1 MWATIKKLSLYV
13 GMLAGF
19 VLTVQAFQGTFK
31 TVWFGKVV
39 RISKS
44 SKNFLATIVPLQQ
57 KLFTSLIEYKQISP
71 DNQKHMRLLLKMS
84 NCWIHDDN
92 MCGSDIEQFGDL
104 LAIARQSGA
113 VRSSVTVD
121 YQKMI
126 VNSKVVH
133 AIASLLLD
141 QLQHVHLGTEIANL
155 KLISQFL
162 MQLREHAI
170 YDTEQQLAL
179 IRTQGIVLDIMHHF
193 DGLAVTEYDFMVLS
207 QCALFLQL
215 VRFCVMS

>member
-1 MWATIKKLSLYV
+1 V

-39 RISKS
+39 CISKS
-44 SKNFLATIVPLQQ
+44 SKKFLATIVPLQQ
-57 KLFTSLIEYKQISP
+57 KIFNSLIEYKQISS
-71 DNQKHMRLLLKMS
+71 DNQKHMRLLLKLS

-92 MCGSDIEQFGDL
+92 MCGSDIEQFGDQ
-104 LAIARQSGA
+104 LALARQSGA
-113 VRSSVTVD
+113 LRQNASADYKKLIVSSNVARSI
-121 YQKMI
+121 I
-126 VNSKVVH
+126 V
-133 AIASLLLD
+133 LLSE
-141 QLQHVHLGTEIANL
+141 QLQHVYIGTALSDL

-162 MQLREHAI
+162 MQLQEHVT
-170 YDTEQQLAL
+170 YDTQQQVAL
-179 IRTQGIVLDIMHHF
+179 IRIQGIALDIMHHF